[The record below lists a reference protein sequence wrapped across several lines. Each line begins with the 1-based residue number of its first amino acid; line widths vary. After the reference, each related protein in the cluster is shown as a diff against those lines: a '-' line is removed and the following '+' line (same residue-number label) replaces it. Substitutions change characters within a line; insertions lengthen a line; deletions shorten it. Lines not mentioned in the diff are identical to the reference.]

1 MTSPASGLRI
11 PIYLT
16 PEHVCPYLPQRTAT
30 TAFVGTEVELNKD
43 IFSALLR
50 IGYRRSGKHVYK
62 PRCRQCDACIPV
74 RIPAAQFEP
83 NRSQKRCMKRNEH
96 LSVSWAEPVLT
107 EEHYA
112 LYERYINQRHVDGDM
127 YPARREQFFDF
138 LLADWCDIRLLELR
152 DNEKLKAVVVTDIS
166 HDGYSAVYSFF
177 DPDEADRSFGVYAIL
192 SLIAMARVEGLPYVY
207 LGYFIENCRKMAYKQ
222 QYHAIQAFNG
232 IEWRPL
238 NEVL

>member
-16 PEHVCPYLPQRTAT
+16 PEHACPYLPDKMAT

-50 IGYRRSGKHVYK
+50 IGYRRSGKHVYR
-62 PRCRQCDACIPV
+62 PRCRHCDACIPV
-74 RIPAAQFEP
+74 RIPASGFEP
-83 NRSQKRCMKRNEH
+83 NRSQKRCIKRNES
-96 LSVSWAEPVLT
+96 LNARWAGPQLT
-107 EEHYA
+107 EEHYQ

-127 YPARREQFFDF
+127 YPARRDQFFDF

-152 DNEKLKAVVVTDIS
+152 DGAQLKAVVVTDIS

-177 DPDEADRSFGVYAIL
+177 DPADASRGLGVYAIL
-192 SLIAMARVEGLPYVY
+192 TLIAMARLEQLPYVY
-207 LGYFIENCRKMAYKQ
+207 LGYFIEACRKMSYKRH
-222 QYHAIQAFNG
+222 YAALQAFNG
-232 IEWRPL
+232 VEWRPL
-238 NEVL
+238 SELI